1 MKWFPI
7 MGGRAIPWALLLPAL
22 ALSPRWGCS
31 MSPADQSLVDA
42 IKGVERSLARVRAAA
57 TTIEDL
63 GALGLATDRQRGLLQ
78 SLRKVEGELTDM
90 RNNCRYQLRHG
101 HEVRA

>member
-1 MKWFPI
+1 
-7 MGGRAIPWALLLPAL
+7 
-22 ALSPRWGCS
+22 

-42 IKGVERSLARVRAAA
+42 IKGLERSLARVRAAA

-78 SLRKVEGELTDM
+78 SLRKVEGELIDM
-90 RNNCRYQLRHG
+90 LANCRYQLRRG
-101 HEVRA
+101 HEVHA

>member
-1 MKWFPI
+1 
-7 MGGRAIPWALLLPAL
+7 
-22 ALSPRWGCS
+22 
-31 MSPADQSLVDA
+31 MSPADQSPVDA
-42 IKGVERSLARVRAAA
+42 IRGLERSLARVRAAA

-63 GALGLATDRQRGLLQ
+63 CALGLATDRQRGLLQ

-90 RNNCRYQLRHG
+90 LNNCRYQLRHG

>member
-1 MKWFPI
+1 
-7 MGGRAIPWALLLPAL
+7 
-22 ALSPRWGCS
+22 

-42 IKGVERSLARVRAAA
+42 IKGLERSLARVRAAA

-78 SLRKVEGELTDM
+78 SLRKVEGELADM
-90 RNNCRYQLRHG
+90 LANCRYQLRRG
-101 HEVRA
+101 HEVHA